1 MSRTI
6 HSDNSYLTN
15 NTIVFAG
22 FLALTPFGAFG
33 LPDLIVKRYSQAKWH
48 LALCGIAI
56 AVAAILSASSVIFLI
71 NGFKNAQEVIPT
83 LAGTIGCIIVFG
95 SWFWSMWE
103 GAWMLGHIETV
114 RAQASQ
120 RKK

>member
-1 MSRTI
+1 MSRAI

-15 NTIVFAG
+15 DTIVFAG

-48 LALCGIAI
+48 LVLCGIAI
-56 AVAAILSASSVIFLI
+56 AIAAILSASSVIFLS

-83 LAGTIGCIIVFG
+83 LAGTIGCIIIFG
-95 SWFWSMWE
+95 SWLWSMWE
-103 GAWMLGHIETV
+103 GAWILGHIETV